1 MHSRSKHEDR
11 MEEDAVDRRVGA
23 RIRELRKAARLS
35 QASLG
40 AAIGVTFQ
48 QVQKYENGSTRVSAS
63 KLWLIAQTLGVRAAD
78 VFDTLPGPEAETP
91 EEGGRLIDAWA
102 RLPRQQRDD
111 VLSLVENLAAVR
123 WPRVRSQAP
132 VPQTSH
138 ALGKTDPS

>member
-1 MHSRSKHEDR
+1 
-11 MEEDAVDRRVGA
+11 MEEDAVDKRVGA

-40 AAIGVTFQ
+40 RAVGVTFQ
-48 QVQKYENGSTRVSAS
+48 QVQKYENGATRVSAS

-78 VFDTLPGPEAETP
+78 IFDGLPGPIAETP
-91 EEGGRLIDAWA
+91 AEGGRLIDAWA

-123 WPRVRSQAP
+123 WPRARSQAP
-132 VPQTSH
+132 SPEKSEASGTN
-138 ALGKTDPS
+138 DPA